1 MSQTSDS
8 PEQVAHSLLHNSAEQ
23 KPSLHAKSACGYHI
37 QASAELHLYMLA
49 MQLHHLQKSAAA
61 AHVQAAAAKH
71 APSARPLR
79 CKRIISRYQNDDD
92 IGAASIKAEV
102 SAEGTYRAAAAN
114 MPEGAW
120 AGRWERWAPPAEGF
134 KGGIFRADEV
144 NSGWQL
150 LTSGTL

>member
-1 MSQTSDS
+1 M
-8 PEQVAHSLLHNSAEQ
+8 P
-23 KPSLHAKSACGYHI
+23 
-37 QASAELHLYMLA
+37 A
-49 MQLHHLQKSAAA
+49 MQLQLHRFQQSAAA
-61 AHVQAAAAKH
+61 AWVQAAPAKP
-71 APSARPLR
+71 APSARAPR
-79 CKRIISRYQNDDD
+79 RKTAVTRYQNDDN
-92 IGAASIKAEV
+92 IGTAPMNAEV

-150 LTSGTL
+150 LTSGLPPLPAAAIDST